1 MEIKKIGVVGAG
13 TMGLGIAQVSAEAG
27 FDVILNDV
35 KKEFVDKALARITKM
50 LDRKVEKGKINVEA
64 KEAVLAKIVKSDNTE
79 DLADC
84 DIVIEAIVENMDIKK
99 AFYQKLN
106 AICKA
111 EAIFATN
118 TSGLSVAEIG
128 VASGRPQKFIGM
140 HFFNPAQLMK
150 LIEVVTPMQ
159 VSDETVATV
168 MALGEKLGKEPVPVK
183 DSPGFVV
190 NRILSMGGN
199 EVPFMLQEG
208 VATPDAIDKCM
219 KLGANW
225 RMGPCELGDMVGLD
239 IQLAVRE
246 NFLNEFKE
254 PKYRCAPLH
263 IQMIR
268 SGFLGIK
275 TGKGWYEYDEKS
287 QKIGINKNV
296 FK

>member
-1 MEIKKIGVVGAG
+1 MEVKKIGVVGSG

-27 FDVILNDV
+27 FDVILNDI
-35 KKEFVDKALARITKM
+35 KMDLVDKALARITKM
-50 LDRKVEKGKINVEA
+50 LTKNVEKGKIAAEA
-64 KEAVLAKIVKSDNTE
+64 KDAALARITKSDKAE

-84 DIVIEAIVENMDIKK
+84 DLIIEAIVENMDIKK

-106 AICKA
+106 TICKP
-111 EAIFATN
+111 ETIFATN

-128 VASGRPQKFIGM
+128 VASGRPKQFIGM
-140 HFFNPAQLMK
+140 HFFNPAQMMK

-168 MALGEKLGKEPVPVK
+168 VAVGEKMGKEPVPVK

-239 IQLAVRE
+239 IQIAVRE
-246 NFLNEFKE
+246 NFLNEFRE
-254 PKYRCAPLH
+254 PKYRSAPLH
-263 IQMIR
+263 YQMIR

-275 TGKGWYEYDEKS
+275 TGKGWYEYDENGK
-287 QKIGINKNV
+287 KIGINKSV